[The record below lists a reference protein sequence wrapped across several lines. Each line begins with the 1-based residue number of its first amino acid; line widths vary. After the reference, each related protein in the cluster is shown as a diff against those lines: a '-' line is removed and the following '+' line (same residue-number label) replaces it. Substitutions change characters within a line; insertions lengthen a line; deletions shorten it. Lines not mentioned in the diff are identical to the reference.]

1 MKPIFNEKVTEKW
14 DLWIPWTVH
23 GTYWYA
29 LFTRKSQQSQPKK
42 KKKKKKTKMLDVGRA
57 KRTSQTLTRSI
68 MRIAEIVISTNE
80 TMPPMQMYDLA
91 S

>member
-1 MKPIFNEKVTEKW
+1 MKKLLKSEICGSHEQCTGPTGMHCSHEKVNNH
-14 DLWIPWTVH
+14 DP
-23 GTYWYA
+23 
-29 LFTRKSQQSQPKK
+29 
-42 KKKKKKTKMLDVGRA
+42 KKKKTKMLDVGRA